1 MIIHLP
7 QTILVPIDFSECAQE
22 ALEYALQL
30 AKHLDAR
37 VCIVHAFL
45 MPIVGWEGAWAF
57 PADAFTQFE
66 ADARNKLKSA
76 LDKAR
81 ETLPTT
87 TATFYD
93 GDPREA
99 VPKLAL
105 ELKADLI
112 VMGTHGR
119 TGLSRVIMGSVTES
133 VLRHAPCAVLAFRHP
148 QDAAL

>member
-1 MIIHLP
+1 MHLP
-7 QTILVPIDFSECAQE
+7 QTILVPTDFSECAQE

-45 MPIVGWEGAWAF
+45 VPIVGWEGAWAF
-57 PADAFTQFE
+57 PADALTQIE
-66 ADARNKLKSA
+66 TDARDKLKAA

-81 ETLPTT
+81 ETLPTI
-87 TATFYD
+87 TATFFD

-99 VPKLAL
+99 VPKVAL
-105 ELKADLI
+105 QIKADLI

-133 VLRHAPCAVLAFRHP
+133 VIRHAPCAVLAFRHP
-148 QDAAL
+148 KDVGL